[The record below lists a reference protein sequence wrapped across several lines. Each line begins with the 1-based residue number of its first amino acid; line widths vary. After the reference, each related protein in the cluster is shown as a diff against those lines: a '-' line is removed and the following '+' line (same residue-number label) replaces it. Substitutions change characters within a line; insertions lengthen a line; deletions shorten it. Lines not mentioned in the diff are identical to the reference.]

1 MEIIKIKK
9 YIVGS
14 PVLKEPWS
22 QRAACSMCG
31 LGKII
36 QLFVRCLL
44 VMSVYL
50 IPYQV
55 LNAQTDLDI
64 VQLLLLNRQF

>member
-50 IPYQV
+50 IPY
-55 LNAQTDLDI
+55 APIRDLDI
-64 VQLLLLNRQF
+64 VQLLLLKRQF